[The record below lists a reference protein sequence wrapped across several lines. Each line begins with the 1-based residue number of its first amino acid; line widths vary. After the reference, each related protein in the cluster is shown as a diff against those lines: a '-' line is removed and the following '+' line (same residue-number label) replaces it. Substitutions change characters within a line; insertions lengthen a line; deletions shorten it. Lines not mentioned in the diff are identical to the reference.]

1 MQDTPFIPSQQDENL
16 CVATL
21 VETSLLQHN
30 SDGQISQ
37 VHSDE
42 AQCAP
47 PAITTMSTSNSLVM
61 YEKETRFSSSRQ
73 PLSVR
78 KAADTELSLP
88 ELFDFDHHSSLY
100 ARRTPVPATQ
110 PSLSS
115 LSLPFIPSE
124 DIDCAFSTRESRN
137 LLPLPAGAQAPV
149 SPGQYR
155 QNHSTFF
162 ESRNDSQAVDI
173 NQLQHCVSIDTWD
186 AEYEFSDKT
195 AANFSKSRH
204 DKLHSIVPFLRL
216 ETQIERREIS
226 PSRHTDSIELSPQG
240 IHKNCF
246 SASTEAPPLPTLPQ
260 IDHYRKALPLV
271 SSGSNSPGSILRRL
285 ADDTTTITSV
295 SGSTTGVNLDLF
307 FQGDGECQQD
317 EVDENQNSFIHLSLL
332 SYLAFQLEK
341 RVPRNTYFK
350 GNVQYEQTFTG
361 KDIVSAIHAR
371 IQRELIITHGLLITD
386 RRASLQVARS
396 LQSQLFFTEVEWDDS
411 AKVKDNAGDLYN
423 FLDNAMSFDDEF
435 DDDLPT
441 GIVTILTRCYSP
453 TCSESDPCYSY
464 VCPRKGDLA
473 AVLARA
479 PEELEAIIPR
489 TWEANVGSE
498 VMHHL
503 SETEI
508 RRQNVIHNFIE
519 KEEHYVHSLD
529 IVEENFIIPL
539 KTTKPSVVRSGLD
552 EFIDD
557 VFGVL
562 LSLREC
568 NRRLVEAMHIRRR
581 EGESVIRTIGD
592 IVFEA
597 VIDFMSPYPAYIGH
611 HLIAERRLKDE
622 IDNNPYFRI
631 FLEEC
636 SRQSSRSG
644 DVPRLDLK
652 HFLNRPIEYLQ
663 KLPGSLEAILGLTDP
678 HNTDYEALK
687 ATIQTVKSL
696 QSTAQ
701 LITFQCSMM
710 RNIPGKWEWHDLVS
724 SEVRAT
730 ITTGEVKRQAAMF
743 ELIQGEI
750 AYVKDL
756 GNIDNMYIVPLRTS
770 VPPIIPRDRLEV
782 FIEDVFHNYKHLYEH
797 HNELVKALLSIQE
810 DQHPIIGSII
820 EPLMHAVLQFKQ
832 AYQKYIPNYPLA
844 AHKIDDEMR
853 NNSAFKKFVESCIR
867 HPDAH
872 RLDMKN
878 FINRPIPRL
887 LRYELLL
894 KAILE
899 QTPEG
904 SADLERIPATI
915 HLIKSLGKETESGV
929 FAAKQKV
936 DLWRLE
942 ANFVFKPGETVDME
956 LSDPNR
962 TLLHSGK
969 LLRQPDGGLERKGW
983 TELFVLLLDNYL
995 VLAKSKEKDSLVTYH
1010 INQKPV
1016 PLDLLTLVNAAEPP
1030 LLRST
1035 RFLGGLRGDRNTDD
1049 LFEPGATPDTPN
1061 DSRFI
1066 YPLTLYYSGRN
1077 RGTYILYAESSRA
1090 RLKWKQKLDD
1100 AFALRK
1106 IAQESNKVFELRTL
1120 SAATFVSSPLTAT
1133 TTFPA
1138 RNQDNAF
1145 IRKVTCSV
1153 PFSTSDGRSFVAIGC
1168 SEGVWIGLRQNPSS
1182 ARQVLPIKMVTQC
1195 AMLQDFGIFLVLADG
1210 SLFAYHLE
1218 TLVPTHVH
1226 NARGQSVHV
1235 TAQKIN
1241 GRTDVHFFS
1250 VGTVRGRTLVI
1261 YMKKKGSDNIF
1272 VALEPIEDKIKELVP
1287 VGFNARLG
1295 FRPTKSEWFRVYK
1308 DFVGPSEPFDL
1319 FFLKT
1324 HVVILCAKGFE
1335 TIDLNNPEPKPIL
1348 DLSDARTPLAKRC
1361 EAARAVGIFR
1371 VTDYE
1376 YLLCYDEFGL
1386 YVDKHGIPTR
1396 RSQVIE
1402 WEGIAVRA
1410 ALHAPHIM
1418 LFDATSQFIEIRD
1431 VAAGRLV
1438 QIIHGND
1445 IRCTWDR
1452 RGTSNRAIPPGPGE
1466 IEAHVHAVLNTQVL
1480 STGTSRSQGI
1490 VEYVVELPLIP
1501 SHTKTPMV
1509 GPGPLET
1516 EQQDQQPSSIEPPMT
1531 PLSVTPVLSPV
1542 ESVNLGPGLLVTNQ
1556 QDPRDLTT
1564 EPLIAFRRATPTLSP
1579 TKEVKL
1585 RPGPLTTEHLH
1596 QDPKLPTPYRISP
1609 RPLPPIP
1616 RKTAHADSTSPLAVP
1631 PSTTD

>member
-1 MQDTPFIPSQQDENL
+1 M
-16 CVATL
+16 
-21 VETSLLQHN
+21 
-30 SDGQISQ
+30 
-37 VHSDE
+37 
-42 AQCAP
+42 
-47 PAITTMSTSNSLVM
+47 
-61 YEKETRFSSSRQ
+61 R
-73 PLSVR
+73 
-78 KAADTELSLP
+78 
-88 ELFDFDHHSSLY
+88 
-100 ARRTPVPATQ
+100 
-110 PSLSS
+110 
-115 LSLPFIPSE
+115 
-124 DIDCAFSTRESRN
+124 
-137 LLPLPAGAQAPV
+137 
-149 SPGQYR
+149 
-155 QNHSTFF
+155 
-162 ESRNDSQAVDI
+162 
-173 NQLQHCVSIDTWD
+173 
-186 AEYEFSDKT
+186 
-195 AANFSKSRH
+195 
-204 DKLHSIVPFLRL
+204 
-216 ETQIERREIS
+216 
-226 PSRHTDSIELSPQG
+226 
-240 IHKNCF
+240 
-246 SASTEAPPLPTLPQ
+246 
-260 IDHYRKALPLV
+260 LV
-271 SSGSNSPGSILRRL
+271 S
-285 ADDTTTITSV
+285 
-295 SGSTTGVNLDLF
+295 
-307 FQGDGECQQD
+307 
-317 EVDENQNSFIHLSLL
+317 
-332 SYLAFQLEK
+332 
-341 RVPRNTYFK
+341 
-350 GNVQYEQTFTG
+350 
-361 KDIVSAIHAR
+361 
-371 IQRELIITHGLLITD
+371 
-386 RRASLQVARS
+386 
-396 LQSQLFFTEVEWDDS
+396 
-411 AKVKDNAGDLYN
+411 
-423 FLDNAMSFDDEF
+423 
-435 DDDLPT
+435 
-441 GIVTILTRCYSP
+441 
-453 TCSESDPCYSY
+453 
-464 VCPRKGDLA
+464 
-473 AVLARA
+473 
-479 PEELEAIIPR
+479 
-489 TWEANVGSE
+489 
-498 VMHHL
+498 
-503 SETEI
+503 
-508 RRQNVIHNFIE
+508 VIHNFIE

-631 FLEEC
+631 FLEVRPLPILRHTHTDQVCQEC

-853 NNSAFKKFVESCIR
+853 NNSAFKKFVE
-867 HPDAH
+867 
-872 RLDMKN
+872 
-878 FINRPIPRL
+878 
-887 LRYELLL
+887 
-894 KAILE
+894 AILE

-942 ANFVFKPGETVDME
+942 ANFVFKPGETV

-1077 RGTYILYAESSRA
+1077 GGTYILYAESSRA

-1145 IRKVTCSV
+1145 IRK
-1153 PFSTSDGRSFVAIGC
+1153 
-1168 SEGVWIGLRQNPSS
+1168 
-1182 ARQVLPIKMVTQC
+1182 
-1195 AMLQDFGIFLVLADG
+1195 

-1272 VALEPIEDKIKELVP
+1272 VALEPIEAKIKELVP

-1386 YVDKHGIPTR
+1386 YIDKHGIPTR

-1445 IRCTWDR
+1445 IRCTWDG

-1490 VEYVVELPLIP
+1490 VEYVVELALIP

-1516 EQQDQQPSSIEPPMT
+1516 EQQDQQPSSTEPPMT
-1531 PLSVTPVLSPV
+1531 PLSVTPVLSSV
-1542 ESVNLGPGLLVTNQ
+1542 DSVNLDPGLLVTNQ
-1556 QDPRDLTT
+1556 QDPRVSTT
-1564 EPLIAFRRATPTLSP
+1564 EPLIAFRRATPILSP

-1596 QDPKLPTPYRISP
+1596 QDPKLPTPYRVSP